1 MVVGSVIKWLGL
13 GLVGAFALLSLSA
26 PQHAYATTQAF
37 GGIGTALSSIGKGT
51 QTFLTGLGTGSAQLL
66 NPLWTLRDLIYGP
79 QAGNQVT
86 SDVREL
92 ASTGNITNPV
102 LQSETIQQ
110 NPQLTSSGFH
120 YSINP
125 SISPVPVAQANIG
138 WSSGTTATAPLSADA
153 VKYYQSLGVSVS
165 PANPTTV
172 QEQNSSNA
180 TSPNSAAI
188 RYTVHNIAGTRSV
201 HPTTSAPPPSLG
213 PGGMPSRRSAT
224 SGNFTNRRT
233 SSGGVSSFRR
243 G

>member
-1 MVVGSVIKWLGL
+1 MVSITKLVLYGV
-13 GLVGAFALLSLSA
+13 VGAFAISA
-26 PQHAYATTQAF
+26 LINPARAYATTQAF
-37 GGIGTALSSIGKGT
+37 GGIGSALGSLGQGALS
-51 QTFLTGLGTGSAQLL
+51 LGTGVGTGISKLF
-66 NPLWTLRDLIYGP
+66 NPLFTLRDLIYGP

-102 LQSETIQQ
+102 NTSETIQQ

>member
-1 MVVGSVIKWLGL
+1 MVSIPKLVLYGV
-13 GLVGAFALLSLSA
+13 VGAFALSA
-26 PQHAYATTQAF
+26 LINPARAYATTQAF
-37 GGIGTALSSIGKGT
+37 GGIGSALGSLGQGALS
-51 QTFLTGLGTGSAQLL
+51 LGTGVGTGISKLF
-66 NPLWTLRDLIYGP
+66 NPLFTLRDLIYGP

-102 LQSETIQQ
+102 IQSETIQQ

-120 YSINP
+120 YSVNRA
-125 SISPVPVAQANIG
+125 ISPVPVAQANIG

-153 VKYYQSLGVSVS
+153 VKYYQSIGVSVS

-180 TSPNSAAI
+180 TSPNS
-188 RYTVHNIAGTRSV
+188 RSSQN
-201 HPTTSAPPPSLG
+201 TAS
-213 PGGMPSRRSAT
+213 
-224 SGNFTNRRT
+224 NFTNRRT
-233 SSGGVSSFRR
+233 ASGGVASFRR

>member
-1 MVVGSVIKWLGL
+1 LVSIPKLVLYGV
-13 GLVGAFALLSLSA
+13 VGAFALSA
-26 PQHAYATTQAF
+26 LINPARAYATTQAF
-37 GGIGTALSSIGKGT
+37 GGIGSALGSLGQGALS
-51 QTFLTGLGTGSAQLL
+51 LGTGVGTGISKLF
-66 NPLWTLRDLIYGP
+66 NPLFTLRDLIYGP

-92 ASTGNITNPV
+92 ASTGNTTNPATT
-102 LQSETIQQ
+102 SETIQE

-125 SISPVPVAQANIG
+125 AISPVPVAQANIG
-138 WSSGTTATAPLSADA
+138 WSSGTTATNVPLSAEA

-188 RYTVHNIAGTRSV
+188 RYTVQNIGSV
-201 HPTTSAPPPSLG
+201 HSSVNPSTPAPPPRSS
-213 PGGMPSRRSAT
+213 PTTGG
-224 SGNFTNRRT
+224 FTNRRT
-233 SSGGVSSFRR
+233 SSGGVSSFVR